1 MMHAFISDTSTLQK
15 QKLHYEQ
22 PCCIFSAMVILN
34 STDVIR
40 EALVKKWSDFAGRPV
55 SYTGTMLCFT
65 RILFLHENW
74 PSSLLFVT
82 HISRRCLCGGADYL
96 TGGLHRR
103 VEGTPSPRPQRPAA
117 LLSAVPAWCGRET
130 GTSLKKGAKKKKNQ
144 SNSHIHIEFPLFWL
158 FFTVSA

>member
-74 PSSLLFVT
+74 PSPLLLVT

-96 TGGLHRR
+96 TGGLHWR
-103 VEGTPSPRPQRPAA
+103 VEGTTSPRPQRPAA
-117 LLSAVPAWCGRET
+117 LLSAVPAWCGWET
-130 GTSLKKGAKKKKNQ
+130 GTSLKKGAKKKK
-144 SNSHIHIEFPLFWL
+144 SIIHTFTLNFRCSDF

>member
-1 MMHAFISDTSTLQK
+1 MTHAFISDTSTLQK

-34 STDVIR
+34 STDIIR

-65 RILFLHENW
+65 RILFCTKTDLLHCCLW
-74 PSSLLFVT
+74 LISAGVVSAGGRTISL
-82 HISRRCLCGGADYL
+82 GDY
-96 TGGLHRR
+96 TDEWKAHRR
-103 VEGTPSPRPQRPAA
+103 LVHSALQHCCQKSLHDVVERQAHH
-117 LLSAVPAWCGRET
+117 
-130 GTSLKKGAKKKKNQ
+130 LKKVQKKIKNQ
-144 SNSHIHIEFPLFWL
+144 SFTHSRSISSVLTF